1 MSRLNELIQEL
12 CPDGVVYKKLE
23 ELGTFFSGLTGK
35 SKDDFKDGN
44 AKFITYRNVY
54 SNPSLNME
62 IEDKV
67 KIRDNEIQHIVK
79 YGDILFTG
87 SSETPDECG
96 MSSVVTTE
104 PNEKLYLNSFCFGLH
119 LYNVDYFNIHYLKHI
134 LRSND
139 IRKQIKKTAS
149 GVTRYNVSK
158 KRFAK
163 ICIPIP
169 PLDVQNEIVRILDTF
184 TSHIAELQAELQAR
198 KEQYEYY
205 RNKLLTFDKDD
216 KNVKWMKLGEIG
228 TFIRGNGLQK
238 KDFTKTGFPCIHYG
252 QIHTHYGTFA
262 DTTISHTSFDLAEKL
277 RKASYGDLIIATTSE
292 DVDGVCKACA
302 WLGKNDVAV
311 SGDAYIY
318 KHNQNPKY
326 ISYLFQTKRFYEYK
340 RKASVGTKVVR
351 VSGDSMKNF
360 IFPIP
365 SISEQQ
371 RIVSILDK
379 FEALVNDLTE
389 GIPAEI
395 AAVQEQYEYYRNKL
409 LTFKQK

>member
-12 CPDGVVYKKLE
+12 CPNGVEFKKL
-23 ELGTFFSGLTGK
+23 GNVCNNITTGK
-35 SKDDFKDGN
+35 LNANVMEKEGKYPFFTCDAQPFRINKYAFDTEAILVTGN
-44 AKFITYRNVY
+44 GSQVGHINYYKGKFNAYQRTYVL
-54 SNPSLNME
+54 SNFVP
-62 IEDKV
+62 
-67 KIRDNEIQHIVK
+67 KICAFF
-79 YGDILFTG
+79 LF
-87 SSETPDECG
+87 
-96 MSSVVTTE
+96 
-104 PNEKLYLNSFCFGLH
+104 Y
-119 LYNVDYFNIHYLKHI
+119 YLKCYLKPYI
-134 LRSND
+134 LQNC
-139 IRKQIKKTAS
+139 KKGSVPYITLPIL
-149 GVTRYNVSK
+149 K
-158 KRFAK
+158 DFD
-163 ICIPIP
+163 IPIP

-184 TSHIAELQAELQAR
+184 TSHAAELQAELQAR

-205 RNKLLTFDKDD
+205 RNKLLTFNKDD
-216 KNVKWMKLGEIG
+216 KNVKWMKLGEVG

-238 KDFTKTGFPCIHYG
+238 KDFTETGFPCIHYG

-262 DTTISHTSFDLAEKL
+262 DTTISHTSFVLAEKL
-277 RKASYGDLIIATTSE
+277 RKASYGDLVIATTSE

-365 SISEQQ
+365 SISEQT

-409 LTFKQK
+409 LTFKDVGTYHGASST

>member
-54 SNPSLNME
+54 SNPSLNMK

-104 PNEKLYLNSFCFGLH
+104 PDEKLYLNSFCFGLH
-119 LYNVDYFNIHYLKHI
+119 LYNVDYFNIHYLKHV

-163 ICIPIP
+163 VCIPIP
-169 PLDVQNEIVRILDTF
+169 PLDIQNEIVRILDTF
-184 TSHIAELQAELQAR
+184 TSHAAELQAELQAR

-216 KNVKWMKLGEIG
+216 KNVKWMKLGDVCTLNRGIRVVRNDLNKNGKYPVYQNSLTPLGYYDKSNYPKNTTFIISAGAAGEIG
-228 TFIRGNGLQK
+228 FSKEPMWAADDCL
-238 KDFTKTGFPCIHYG
+238 CIICTDDLVSKYVYHYL
-252 QIHTHYGTFA
+252 IEHKIFL
-262 DTTISHTSFDLAEKL
+262 ISKI
-277 RKASYGDLIIATTSE
+277 RKASIPRLSRVTIEQLPIA
-292 DVDGVCKACA
+292 
-302 WLGKNDVAV
+302 
-311 SGDAYIY
+311 
-318 KHNQNPKY
+318 
-326 ISYLFQTKRFYEYK
+326 
-340 RKASVGTKVVR
+340 
-351 VSGDSMKNF
+351 
-360 IFPIP
+360 IP
-365 SISEQQ
+365 NISEQQ

-389 GIPAEI
+389 GLPAEI

-409 LTFKQK
+409 LTFK